1 MRKMNKPLAAIAI
14 AAAAMG
20 LTACATQPTAAPAAN
35 VSIDN
40 KSYNTIQV
48 QSTEKVK
55 VVPDMAEVSYS
66 VSTQAAD
73 QKAAQETN
81 SEDVKRVVA
90 FLKQA
95 GVEETSIQT
104 SNYGLNPIYDY
115 SSGQEITGYEMRTGI
130 TVSDIPMDKLG
141 TLVASSIEAGI
152 NNIDHIAYMSSKYD
166 ESYQEALKK
175 AIASSKVKAEAIA
188 AASGV
193 TLGAIA
199 NVSEMSSYD
208 NIRYESKESAAFGVE
223 ADGKSIAVEPGQLDV
238 EAQVSVTYSIK

>member
-1 MRKMNKPLAAIAI
+1 MRKINKPLAAIVI

-35 VSIDN
+35 VSVDN
-40 KSYNTIQV
+40 KSNTIQV

-55 VVPDMAEVSYS
+55 VVPDIAEVSYS

-73 QKAAQETN
+73 PKAAQETN
-81 SEDVKRVVA
+81 TQDVNKVID
-90 FLKQA
+90 FLKKA
-95 GVEETSIQT
+95 GVDEKSIQT

-115 SSGQEITGYEMRTGI
+115 NAGQKITGYEMRTGI
-130 TVSDIPMDKLG
+130 TVSDLPMDKLG

-175 AIASSKVKAEAIA
+175 AVSASKVKADAIA

-193 TLGAIA
+193 TLGTIT
-199 NVSEMSSYD
+199 NVEEVSTYND
-208 NIRYESKESAAFGVE
+208 TRYEARAAFGAQ
-223 ADGKSIAVEPGQLDV
+223 ADAKSIAVEPGQLDV
-238 EAQVSVTYSIK
+238 EAQVTVTYGIK

>member
-1 MRKMNKPLAAIAI
+1 MRKINKPLAAIVI

-35 VSIDN
+35 VSVDN
-40 KSYNTIQV
+40 KSNTIQV

-55 VVPDMAEVSYS
+55 VVPDIAEVSYS
-66 VSTQAAD
+66 VYTQAAD
-73 QKAAQETN
+73 PKAAQETN
-81 SEDVKRVVA
+81 TQDVNKVID
-90 FLKQA
+90 FLKKA
-95 GVEETSIQT
+95 GVDEKSIQT

-115 SSGQEITGYEMRTGI
+115 TAGQKITGYEMRTGI
-130 TVSDIPMDKLG
+130 IVSDLPMDKLG

-175 AIASSKVKAEAIA
+175 AVSASKVKADDIA

-193 TLGAIA
+193 TLGTIT
-199 NVSEMSSYD
+199 NVVELSTYNE
-208 NIRYESKESAAFGVE
+208 NRYESVEGAAFGAQ
-223 ADGKSIAVEPGQLDV
+223 ADAKSIAVEPGQLDV
-238 EAQVSVTYSIK
+238 EAQVTVTYGIK

>member
-1 MRKMNKPLAAIAI
+1 MRKINKPLAAIVI

-35 VSIDN
+35 VSVDN
-40 KSYNTIQV
+40 KSNTIQV

-55 VVPDMAEVSYS
+55 VVPDIAEVSYS

-73 QKAAQETN
+73 PKAAQETN
-81 SEDVKRVVA
+81 TQDVNKVID
-90 FLKQA
+90 FLKKA
-95 GVEETSIQT
+95 GVDEKSIQT

-115 SSGQEITGYEMRTGI
+115 NAGQKITGYEMRTGI
-130 TVSDIPMDKLG
+130 TVSDLPMDKLG

-175 AIASSKVKAEAIA
+175 AVSASKVKADAIA

-193 TLGAIA
+193 TLGTIT
-199 NVSEMSSYD
+199 NVEEISTYND
-208 NIRYESKESAAFGVE
+208 TRYEAGAAFGAQ
-223 ADGKSIAVEPGQLDV
+223 ADAKSIAVEPGQLDV
-238 EAQVSVTYSIK
+238 EAQVTVTYGIK

>member
-1 MRKMNKPLAAIAI
+1 MRKINKPLAAIVI

-35 VSIDN
+35 VSVDN
-40 KSYNTIQV
+40 KSNTIQV

-55 VVPDMAEVSYS
+55 VVPDMAEVNYS

-73 QKAAQETN
+73 PKAAQETN
-81 SEDVKRVVA
+81 TQDVNKVID
-90 FLKQA
+90 FLKKA
-95 GVEETSIQT
+95 GVDEKSIQT

-115 SSGQEITGYEMRTGI
+115 NAGQKITGYEMRTGI
-130 TVSDIPMDKLG
+130 IVSDLPMDKLG

-152 NNIDHIAYMSSKYD
+152 NNIDHIAYMSSKFD

-175 AIASSKVKAEAIA
+175 AVSASKVKADAIA

-193 TLGAIA
+193 TLGTIT
-199 NVSEMSSYD
+199 NVVELSTYNE
-208 NIRYESKESAAFGVE
+208 NRYESVEGAAFGAQ
-223 ADGKSIAVEPGQLDV
+223 ADAKSIAVEPGQLDV
-238 EAQVSVTYSIK
+238 EAQVTVTYGIK

>member
-1 MRKMNKPLAAIAI
+1 MRKINKPLAAIVI

-35 VSIDN
+35 VSVDN
-40 KSYNTIQV
+40 KSFNTIQV

-55 VVPDMAEVSYS
+55 VVPDMAEVNYS

-73 QKAAQETN
+73 PKAAQETN
-81 SEDVKRVVA
+81 TQDVNKVID
-90 FLKQA
+90 FLKKA
-95 GVEETSIQT
+95 GVDEKSIQT

-115 SSGQEITGYEMRTGI
+115 NAGQKITGYEMRTGI
-130 TVSDIPMDKLG
+130 IVSDLPMDKLG

-152 NNIDHIAYMSSKYD
+152 NNIDHIAYMSSKFD

-175 AIASSKVKAEAIA
+175 AVSASKVKADAIA

-193 TLGAIA
+193 TLGTIT
-199 NVSEMSSYD
+199 NVVELSTYNE
-208 NIRYESKESAAFGVE
+208 NRYESVEGAAFGAQ
-223 ADGKSIAVEPGQLDV
+223 ADAKSIAVEPGQLDV
-238 EAQVSVTYSIK
+238 EAQVTVTYGIK

>member
-1 MRKMNKPLAAIAI
+1 MRKINKPLAAIVI

-35 VSIDN
+35 VSVDN
-40 KSYNTIQV
+40 KSNTIQV

-55 VVPDMAEVSYS
+55 VVPDIAEVSYS

-73 QKAAQETN
+73 PKAAQETN
-81 SEDVKRVVA
+81 TQDVNKVID
-90 FLKQA
+90 FLKKA
-95 GVEETSIQT
+95 GVDEKSIQT

-115 SSGQEITGYEMRTGI
+115 TAGQKITGYEMRTGI
-130 TVSDIPMDKLG
+130 IVSDLPMDKLG

-152 NNIDHIAYMSSKYD
+152 NNIDHIAYMSSKFD

-175 AIASSKVKAEAIA
+175 AVSASKVKADAIA

-193 TLGAIA
+193 TLGTIT
-199 NVSEMSSYD
+199 NVVELSTYNE
-208 NIRYESKESAAFGVE
+208 NRYESVESAGFGAQ
-223 ADGKSIAVEPGQLDV
+223 ADAKSIAVEPGQLDV
-238 EAQVSVTYSIK
+238 QAQVTVTYGIK